1 MVTVRTGVIA
11 AIVLYAAQA
20 SAQPAPDPKAAE
32 LFVRG
37 RDQLKRGET
46 EAACGSFAESFA
58 IEQADG
64 TELNLADCQERLG
77 HLADAWRLFE
87 QTATLSAGK
96 GNDVRAAA
104 ARDRAAALLPKLGQI
119 AVTIEQ
125 PGDAGITVTIA
136 GASVPPSGL
145 IQRKADPGAI
155 AIRVTRPGHAIFE
168 QAFSVQAGEVREV
181 FVPVDVP
188 APTGLESHRT
198 NDLAPTVMVDGP
210 KVTSRH
216 RQHSRVVLAEV
227 LGGSGVALVGA
238 GVVIGVIANSH
249 YKSQFSNGGC
259 VKMGNAIECTPTGTQ
274 RANAA
279 VSLGD
284 TATVIGGIGLA
295 AAIAGGVVWFTAPV
309 EVSVT
314 PTSASVA
321 LRGTF

>member
-1 MVTVRTGVIA
+1 MAMVRTGVIA
-11 AIVLYAAQA
+11 AIVLHAARA

-32 LFVRG
+32 LFERG

-96 GNDVRAAA
+96 GNTVRADA
-104 ARDRAAALLPKLGQI
+104 ARSRAAALLPKLGQV
-119 AVTIEQ
+119 ALTIEQ
-125 PGDAGITVTIA
+125 PSASGLEVTIA
-136 GASVPPSGL
+136 GATVPPSGQ
-145 IQRKADPGAI
+145 IQRKVDPGTI
-155 AIRVTRPGHAIFE
+155 AIRVTRAGHAAFE
-168 QAFSVQAGEVREV
+168 QSVSVQAGEVREV

-210 KVTSRH
+210 RVHSTH
-216 RQHSRVVLAEV
+216 RRRSRVR
-227 LGGSGVALVGA
+227 LGQIIGGVGVAGLGA
-238 GVVIGVIANSH
+238 GVAVGLVAHSH
-249 YKSQFSNGGC
+249 YREEFSNGSC
-259 VKMGNAIECTPTGTQ
+259 VAMGSAIDCTPTGTQ

-284 TATVIGGIGLA
+284 TGTIIGSVGLA
-295 AAIAGGVVWFTAPV
+295 ALIAGAVVWFTAPV